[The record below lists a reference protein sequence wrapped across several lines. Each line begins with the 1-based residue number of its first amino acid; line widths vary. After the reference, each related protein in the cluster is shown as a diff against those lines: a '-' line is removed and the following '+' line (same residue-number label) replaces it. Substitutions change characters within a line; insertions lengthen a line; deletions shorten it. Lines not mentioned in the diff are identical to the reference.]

1 VQNTLFEEFKKG
13 RHNQISVKM
22 ASLKFTF
29 LTFIFCLA
37 IVMTVRARVQG
48 EILQNLPSEHKPTKD
63 SNDKFETLPK
73 MRGSS
78 DNKKRTLLGENMMKV
93 SEEDDEDI
101 SEEGS
106 GDLKDVKDPV
116 FSKDEDDDYYLD
128 EEDYEDDEDEDIY
141 DDEEEDYSGD
151 DENDDEEDDDDED
164 YDDEDY
170 DDYDEEEDYL
180 NQGIK
185 DLKKKNEKERGWIR
199 NYKGR
204 LDRQNNNPSTP
215 NPLSKP
221 TEDEDLHFADDEDT
235 GNDLNLSEDD
245 DKVKT
250 SDKNNG
256 ILYEYYNEF
265 FKEDEED
272 YEEED
277 LHSQEEEDSRETF
290 ATKDRTGPSRKE
302 TISSNNIPSYLAKL
316 TTSHYLLMAASALI
330 SFILFTIAFIVCC
343 HQRRQ
348 SAQKKK
354 FGNMPFVIDSNF
366 LAKSSQKSHHPSNF
380 VVNSSTSIV
389 KNYQRVPTSTKE
401 FLSSDSKSTS
411 CSGLENPHH
420 LPDFMEG
427 GNGETK
433 KPLLP

>member
-1 VQNTLFEEFKKG
+1 MAN
-13 RHNQISVKM
+13 VK
-22 ASLKFTF
+22 
-29 LTFIFCLA
+29 LTFVTVVLCLSY
-37 IVMTVRARVQG
+37 VMTASARVQG
-48 EILQNLPSEHKPTKD
+48 EKLQNLPNEHKSTKD
-63 SNDKFETLPK
+63 NNDKFEVLPK
-73 MRGSS
+73 LGGSS
-78 DNKKRTLLGENMMKV
+78 DNKKRTLLGENLMKV
-93 SEEDDEDI
+93 SSEDDEDI
-101 SEEGS
+101 SVEGS
-106 GDLKDVKDPV
+106 GDLKDEKDPDWIP
-116 FSKDEDDDYYLD
+116 KDDDYYLD
-128 EEDYEDDEDEDIY
+128 EEDYEDDDDEDIY
-141 DDEEEDYSGD
+141 DDEEEDSSGD
-151 DENDDEEDDDDED
+151 DEYDDED

-180 NQGIK
+180 TQGIK
-185 DLKKKNEKERGWIR
+185 ELKEKNKKERGWIR
-199 NYKGR
+199 NYKEK
-204 LDRQNNNPSTP
+204 LNKENKPSTP
-215 NPLSKP
+215 KPQSK
-221 TEDEDLHFADDEDT
+221 TSEDDDLHFADEEDS
-235 GNDLNLSEDD
+235 GNDLNLSEYD
-245 DKVKT
+245 DKLES

-277 LHSQEEEDSRETF
+277 LHSREEEAF
-290 ATKDRTGPSRKE
+290 ITKDQTGGPTRKE
-302 TISSNNIPSYLAKL
+302 TVSNNNIPSYLAKL

-348 SAQKKK
+348 SAHKKK

-380 VVNSSTSIV
+380 VNNSSTSIV

-401 FLSSDSKSTS
+401 FLSNDSKSTS
-411 CSGLENPHH
+411 LENPNH